1 LTDTADAV
9 SLLSSIP
16 QRQLSSINNLLQKS
30 VEQNHRDYELQ
41 EAYLTGISVS
51 VDDYQLATGETETI
65 YALDIEYEGVAENGD
80 ANTDS
85 DAIEFS
91 PVSIDPNSAVF
102 GTYDPGDASRFYPTK
117 ITAEAPD
124 GAVLTVLDFED
135 ETNDWERLHDAI
147 GEVESEVQSGINSYI
162 DSIYEEVDSGEI
174 EAVDILSPTDYI
186 KEFGDADEVTRLHAE
201 LTGLGLAPPADAET
215 TVTLSSDS
223 DQIDDGLEGVLYLDW
238 DWSELSPW
246 EFELDDGELVIDD
259 DSFLPESVYDLEF
272 EDDEAAIPGDE
283 LEETDDGYVYQLD
296 DEIVDDAGELETI
309 EIDPA
314 GELNSFIPTGEEVD
328 VGHAVFVAID
338 GDDVERISFGDGD
351 SFVIE
356 SIEDE
361 DGDELDRYQ
370 ITGYEQTARDP
381 ARALDQAAWYSE
393 QRQTTDD
400 MEEEGGPDIDITFP
414 NPLDSDGATW
424 LGLGLIGI
432 VALAVIG
439 FVTDLIPGLGE

>member
-1 LTDTADAV
+1 M
-9 SLLSSIP
+9 
-16 QRQLSSINNLLQKS
+16 
-30 VEQNHRDYELQ
+30 
-41 EAYLTGISVS
+41 
-51 VDDYQLATGETETI
+51 
-65 YALDIEYEGVAENGD
+65 
-80 ANTDS
+80 
-85 DAIEFS
+85 
-91 PVSIDPNSAVF
+91 
-102 GTYDPGDASRFYPTK
+102 
-117 ITAEAPD
+117 
-124 GAVLTVLDFED
+124 
-135 ETNDWERLHDAI
+135 
-147 GEVESEVQSGINSYI
+147 
-162 DSIYEEVDSGEI
+162 
-174 EAVDILSPTDYI
+174 
-186 KEFGDADEVTRLHAE
+186 TRLHAE